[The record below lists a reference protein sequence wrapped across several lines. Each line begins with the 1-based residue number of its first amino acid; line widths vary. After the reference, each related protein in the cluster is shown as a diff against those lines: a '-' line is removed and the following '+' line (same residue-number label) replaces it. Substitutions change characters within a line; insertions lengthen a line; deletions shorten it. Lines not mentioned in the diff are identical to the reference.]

1 MIEAPNTIV
10 TGIAQELAR
19 KKWSHRELPPSAS
32 TAAAFCPR
40 CTRPKPKKK
49 RGGEA
54 EEAAAGEGGGRLG
67 EGGR

>member
-1 MIEAPNTIV
+1 MIEAPDTII
-10 TGIAQELAR
+10 TGIAQELAGKNGVTVSFLR
-19 KKWSHRELPPSAS
+19 LPPLLLRSVL
-32 TAAAFCPR
+32 AAHIR
-40 CTRPKPKKK
+40 SR